1 MNGRGSGHL
10 EPVSWFKLI
19 IHWNPT
25 IPLVTWEDAPS
36 VKSHWCIYNRRLF
49 ICWLYIPDSLGLMTD
64 HHESVSVPGN
74 YLRFDYPPLTFSVI
88 PGQRW
93 ATGHRTFQWG
103 TLNLNQFLQ
112 AASMHRCQVYTV
124 IMGWPRLMMETIIK
138 DLHIQEKFW

>member
-1 MNGRGSGHL
+1 MYL
-10 EPVSWFKLI
+10 QQKIVYLLVVSLQ
-19 IHWNPT
+19 
-25 IPLVTWEDAPS
+25 D
-36 VKSHWCIYNRRLF
+36 
-49 ICWLYIPDSLGLMTD
+49 IPDSLGLMTD

-74 YLRFDYPPLTFSVI
+74 HLRFDYPPLTFSVI

-138 DLHIQEKFW
+138 DLHIQEKF